1 MKNFTSDR
9 GEGLQHHARRNRL
22 TTTINIAMASHVMIV
37 RRGGL
42 KSRTAS
48 PNIRPSC
55 NAAGWLFTATI
66 ITRLQPI
73 TVAIHKGPMT
83 LDLLR
88 ERYLKGTK

>member
-55 NAAGWLFTATI
+55 STPKWLFM
-66 ITRLQPI
+66 
-73 TVAIHKGPMT
+73 VAIRRFHGSCMA
-83 LDLLR
+83 
-88 ERYLKGTK
+88 